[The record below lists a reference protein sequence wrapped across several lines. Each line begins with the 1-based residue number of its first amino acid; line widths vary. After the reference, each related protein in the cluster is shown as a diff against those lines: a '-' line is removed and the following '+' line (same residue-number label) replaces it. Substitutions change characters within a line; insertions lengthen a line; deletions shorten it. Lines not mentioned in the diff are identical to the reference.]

1 MRAPGLAKTGRGPE
15 NGPVMDMPQAETL
28 AVEMSAMGRRA
39 RAAARALA
47 LAPPDARTRA
57 IAGMAQAL
65 RARAA
70 DVLAANAADQDAARD
85 KGMDSAML
93 DRLALDEA
101 RLEGVAGALDAIAAI
116 PDPVGA
122 ETARWTPANGLD
134 IARVRT
140 PIGVLAIIYESRPNV
155 TADAA
160 ALAVRAGN
168 AVILRGGS
176 ECLRSNL
183 AIHAA
188 LAEGLA
194 AAGLPAE
201 AVQMV
206 TTRDR
211 DAVGHI
217 LAGLDG
223 AVDLVIPRGGRS
235 LVERVQRE
243 ARVAVLGHL
252 EGVNHVYVHESADPQ
267 TARAV
272 VLNAKMRRVSICG
285 AAETLLVDRAVA
297 ADLLPPIAADLA
309 RKGCELRGDDAARA
323 LVPEAKAATE
333 ADWAAEYLKP
343 IIAVKVVDGIDAA
356 IDHIARYGSGHTECV
371 VASDETAIERFLAQ
385 VDAGIVLANASTQF
399 ADGGEFGFGGEI
411 GISTD
416 RLHAR
421 GPVGAEQLT
430 SFKYVVRGKGQVRP

>member
-1 MRAPGLAKTGRGPE
+1 MTKTAPP
-15 NGPVMDMPQAETL
+15 PVDAADLEQDML
-28 AVEMSAMGRRA
+28 AMGRRA
-39 RAAARALA
+39 RAADRQLA
-47 LAPPDARTRA
+47 LASPEARTRA
-57 IAGMAQAL
+57 ISGMARAL

-70 DVLAANAADQDAARD
+70 DVLKANAADQDAARE
-85 KGMDSAML
+85 KGMESAML
-93 DRLALDEA
+93 DRLGLDEA
-101 RLEGVAGALDAIAAI
+101 RLEGVAKALDSIAAI

-122 ETARWTPANGLD
+122 ETARWTPENGLD

-183 AIHAA
+183 AIHGA
-188 LAEGLA
+188 LMEGLS
-194 AAGLPAE
+194 AAGLPTD

-211 DAVGHI
+211 AAVGHI
-217 LAGLDG
+217 LSGLDG
-223 AVDLVIPRGGRS
+223 SIDLLIPRGGRS
-235 LVERVQRE
+235 LVERVKTD

-252 EGVNHVYVHESADPQ
+252 EGVNHVYVHESADPD

-272 VLNAKMRRVSICG
+272 AVNAKMRRVSVCG
-285 AAETLLVDRAVA
+285 AAETLVIDRSVA
-297 ADLLPPIAADLA
+297 ADLLPKIAADLA
-309 RKGCELRGDDAARA
+309 DKGCELRGDEAAQA
-323 LVPEAKAATE
+323 LVPAAKAATD
-333 ADWAAEYLKP
+333 ADWATEYLKA
-343 IIAVKVVDGIDAA
+343 IIAVKVVDGIDDA
-356 IDHIARYGSGHTECV
+356 IAHIDAYGSGHTECI
-371 VASDETAIERFLAQ
+371 VASDDGAVERFLAQ

-430 SFKYVVRGKGQVRP
+430 SFKYVVRGKGQIRP

>member
-1 MRAPGLAKTGRGPE
+1 MTQTAPAAAASTDAIDLA
-15 NGPVMDMPQAETL
+15 D
-28 AVEMSAMGRRA
+28 AMGAMGSRA
-39 RAAARALA
+39 RLAARALA
-47 LAPPDARTRA
+47 LAKPETRTRA
-57 IAGMAQAL
+57 IAGMAMSL
-65 RARAA
+65 RQRA
-70 DVLAANAADQDAARD
+70 DQVLAANTADLEAATA
-85 KGMDSAML
+85 KGMATAMM
-93 DRLALDEA
+93 DRLALDAA
-101 RLEGVAGALDAIAAI
+101 RLDGVIAALESIAAI
-116 PDPVGA
+116 PDPVGV

-188 LAEGLA
+188 LVEGLE
-194 AAGLPAE
+194 AAGLSADT
-201 AVQMV
+201 VQIV

-211 DAVGHI
+211 AAVGQI
-217 LAGLDG
+217 LTGLDG
-223 AVDLVIPRGGRS
+223 SIDLLIPRGGRS
-235 LVERVQRE
+235 LVERVKAE

-252 EGVNHVYVHESADPQ
+252 EGVNHVYVHESADPA
-267 TARAV
+267 TARAIAV
-272 VLNAKMRRVSICG
+272 NAKMRRVSVCG
-285 AAETLLVDRAVA
+285 AAETLLIDRAVA
-297 ADLLPPIAADLA
+297 DSLLPLIAADLTA
-309 RKGCELRGDDAARA
+309 AGCELRGDAATCA
-323 LVPEAKAATE
+323 LVPNAVAATE
-333 ADWAAEYLKP
+333 ADWSTEFLAA
-343 IIAVKVVDGIDAA
+343 IIAVRVVDDIDAA
-356 IDHIARYGSGHTECV
+356 LDHVALYGSGHTESI
-371 VASDETAIERFLAQ
+371 VATDEAAIERFLAEA
-385 VDAGIVLANASTQF
+385 DAGIILANASTQF

-430 SFKYVVRGKGQVRP
+430 SFKYVIRGKGQTRA

>member
-1 MRAPGLAKTGRGPE
+1 MTDDTDL
-15 NGPVMDMPQAETL
+15 NS
-28 AVEMSAMGRRA
+28 EMINMGRRA
-39 RAAARALA
+39 RAASRALA
-47 LAPPDARTRA
+47 LVGADARTQA
-57 IAGMAQAL
+57 ITGMAEAL
-65 RARAA
+65 ERRA
-70 DVLAANAADQDAARD
+70 DQVLAANASDLEAAQAS
-85 KGMDSAML
+85 GMAPAMM
-93 DRLALDEA
+93 DRLALDRA
-101 RLEGVAGALDAIAAI
+101 RLDGIVRALRTIAAI
-116 PDPVGA
+116 PDPVGV
-122 ETARWTPANGLD
+122 ETARWTPDNGLD

-188 LAEGLA
+188 LVEGVED
-194 AAGLPAE
+194 AGLSPDT
-201 AVQMV
+201 VQIV

-211 DAVGHI
+211 AAVGHI
-217 LAGLDG
+217 LTGLDG
-223 AVDLVIPRGGRS
+223 AIDLLIPRGGRS
-235 LVERVQRE
+235 LVERVKTE

-252 EGVNHVYVHESADPQ
+252 EGVNHVYVHASADPEV
-267 TARAV
+267 ARAV
-272 VLNAKMRRVSICG
+272 VLNAKMRRVSVCG
-285 AAETLLVDRAVA
+285 AAETLLIDRAVA
-297 ADLLPPIAADLA
+297 DILLPDIAADLITA
-309 RKGCELRGDDAARA
+309 RCEIRGDAATLA
-323 LVPEAKAATE
+323 LVPQAIPATE
-333 ADWAAEYLKP
+333 ADWSTEYLAP
-343 IIAVKVVDGIDAA
+343 ILSVRVVDDMDQALG
-356 IDHIARYGSGHTECV
+356 HVARYGSGHTEAI
-371 VASDETAIERFLAQ
+371 VATDETATERFLAQ

-430 SFKYVVRGKGQVRP
+430 SFKYVIRGWGQTRP

>member
-1 MRAPGLAKTGRGPE
+1 ML
-15 NGPVMDMPQAETL
+15 
-28 AVEMSAMGRRA
+28 AMGRRA

-47 LAPPDARTRA
+47 LAGPETRTRA
-57 IAGMAQAL
+57 IAGMAKAL
-65 RARAA
+65 RARS
-70 DVLAANAADQDAARD
+70 DRVLAANAADREDARAG
-85 KGMDSAML
+85 GMAEALM
-93 DRLALDEA
+93 DRLALDPA
-101 RLEGVAGALDAIAAI
+101 RLEGVAAALDAIAAI
-116 PDPVGA
+116 ADPVGV

-140 PIGVLAIIYESRPNV
+140 PIGVLAIVYESRPNV

-160 ALAVRAGN
+160 ALAVRSGN

-188 LAEGLA
+188 LVEGLES
-194 AAGLPAE
+194 AGLSPDT
-201 AVQMV
+201 VQLV

-211 DAVGHI
+211 AAVGSI
-217 LAGLDG
+217 LTGLDG
-223 AVDLVIPRGGRS
+223 AIDLLIPRGGRS
-235 LVERVQRE
+235 LVERVRRD

-252 EGVNHVYVHESADPQ
+252 EGVNHVYVHASAEPDM
-267 TARAV
+267 ARAV
-272 VLNAKMRRVSICG
+272 VLNAKMRRVSVCG
-285 AAETLLVDRAVA
+285 AAETLLIDRAA
-297 ADLLPPIAADLA
+297 ADSLLPLIAADLTA
-309 RKGCELRGDDAARA
+309 AGCELRADAAARA
-323 LVPEAKAATE
+323 LVPLATSASE
-333 ADWAAEYLKP
+333 ADWSTEYLRP
-343 IIAVKVVDGIDAA
+343 ILAVRVVDGVDAA
-356 IDHIARYGSGHTECV
+356 LDHIARHGSGHTEAI
-371 VASDETAIERFLAQ
+371 VASDPVVIERFLAE

-430 SFKYVVRGKGQVRP
+430 SFKYVIRGQGQIRP

>member
-1 MRAPGLAKTGRGPE
+1 MSAADPLE
-15 NGPVMDMPQAETL
+15 AEML
-28 AVEMSAMGRRA
+28 AMGRRA

-47 LAPPDARTRA
+47 LAGPETRTRA
-57 IAGMAQAL
+57 IEGMAQAL
-65 RARAA
+65 RARGER
-70 DVLAANAADQDAARD
+70 VLAANIADLEDARSGGMTAA
-85 KGMDSAML
+85 MM
-93 DRLALDEA
+93 DRLTLDPA
-101 RLEGVAGALDAIAAI
+101 RLEGVARALDAIAAI
-116 PDPVGA
+116 ADPVGV

-160 ALAVRAGN
+160 ALSVRAGN

-188 LAEGLA
+188 LVEGLE
-194 AAGLPAE
+194 AAGLSADT
-201 AVQMV
+201 VQMV
-206 TTRDR
+206 ASRDR
-211 DAVGHI
+211 AAVGHM
-217 LAGLDG
+217 LSGLDG
-223 AVDLVIPRGGRS
+223 NIDLLIPRGGRS
-235 LVERVQRE
+235 LVERVRRE

-252 EGVNHVYVHESADPQ
+252 EGVNHVYVHASADPAM
-267 TARAV
+267 ARAV
-272 VLNAKMRRVSICG
+272 VLNAKMRRVSVCG
-285 AAETLLVDRAVA
+285 AAETLLIDRAA
-297 ADLLPPIAADLA
+297 ADALLPLIAADLIA
-309 RKGCELRGDDAARA
+309 AGCELRGDDTVRA
-323 LVPEAKAATE
+323 LVPAAGAATE
-333 ADWAAEYLKP
+333 ADWSTEYLQP
-343 IIAVKVVDGIDAA
+343 ILAVRVVDGMEAA
-356 IDHIARYGSGHTECV
+356 LSHIARYGSGHTEAI
-371 VASDETAIERFLAQ
+371 VAGDAAAVERFLAE

-430 SFKYVVRGKGQVRP
+430 SFKYVIRGEGQIRP

>member
-1 MRAPGLAKTGRGPE
+1 MTKTAPP
-15 NGPVMDMPQAETL
+15 PVDAADLEQDML
-28 AVEMSAMGRRA
+28 AMGRRA
-39 RAAARALA
+39 RAAARQLTLA
-47 LAPPDARTRA
+47 SPEARTRA
-57 IAGMAQAL
+57 ISDMARAL

-70 DVLAANAADQDAARD
+70 DVLKANAADQDAARE
-85 KGMDSAML
+85 KGMESAML
-93 DRLALDEA
+93 DRLGLDEA
-101 RLEGVAGALDAIAAI
+101 RLEGVAKALDSIAAI

-122 ETARWTPANGLD
+122 ETARWTPENGLD

-183 AIHAA
+183 AIHGA
-188 LAEGLA
+188 LIEGLS
-194 AAGLPAE
+194 AAGLPTD

-211 DAVGHI
+211 AAVGHI
-217 LAGLDG
+217 LSGLDG
-223 AVDLVIPRGGRS
+223 SIDLLIPRGGRS
-235 LVERVQRE
+235 LVERVKTD

-252 EGVNHVYVHESADPQ
+252 EGVNHVYVHESADPD

-272 VLNAKMRRVSICG
+272 AVNAKMRRVSVCG
-285 AAETLLVDRAVA
+285 AAETLVIDRSVA
-297 ADLLPPIAADLA
+297 ADLLPKIAADLA
-309 RKGCELRGDDAARA
+309 DKGCELRGDAAAQA
-323 LVPEAKAATE
+323 LVPAAKAATD
-333 ADWAAEYLKP
+333 ADWATEYLKAV
-343 IIAVKVVDGIDAA
+343 IAVKVVDGIDEA
-356 IDHIARYGSGHTECV
+356 IAHIDAYGSGHTECI
-371 VASDETAIERFLAQ
+371 VASDDAAVERFLAQ

-430 SFKYVVRGKGQVRP
+430 SFKYVVRGKGQIRP

>member
-1 MRAPGLAKTGRGPE
+1 MTKTAPP
-15 NGPVMDMPQAETL
+15 PVDAADLEQDML
-28 AVEMSAMGRRA
+28 AMGRRA
-39 RAAARALA
+39 RAAARQLA
-47 LAPPDARTRA
+47 LASPEARTKA
-57 IAGMAQAL
+57 ISGMAKAL

-70 DVLAANAADQDAARD
+70 DVLKANAADQDAARE
-85 KGMDSAML
+85 KGMDPAML
-93 DRLALDEA
+93 DRLGLDA
-101 RLEGVAGALDAIAAI
+101 DRLEGVARALDSIAAI

-122 ETARWTPANGLD
+122 ETARWTPENGLD

-183 AIHAA
+183 AIHGA
-188 LAEGLA
+188 LMEGLG
-194 AAGLPAE
+194 AAGLPTD

-211 DAVGHI
+211 AAVGHI
-217 LAGLDG
+217 LSGLDG
-223 AVDLVIPRGGRS
+223 SIDLLIPRGGRS
-235 LVERVQRE
+235 LVERVKTD

-252 EGVNHVYVHESADPQ
+252 EGVNHVYVHESADPD

-272 VLNAKMRRVSICG
+272 AVNAKMRRVSVCG
-285 AAETLLVDRAVA
+285 AAETLVIDRSVA
-297 ADLLPPIAADLA
+297 DGLLPKIAADLA
-309 RKGCELRGDDAARA
+309 DKGCELRGDAATQA
-323 LVPEAKAATE
+323 LVPAAKAATD
-333 ADWAAEYLKP
+333 ADWATEYLKAV
-343 IIAVKVVDGIDAA
+343 IAVKVVDGIDEA
-356 IDHIARYGSGHTECV
+356 IAHVDAYGSGHTECI
-371 VASDETAIERFLAQ
+371 VASDDKAVERFLAQ

-430 SFKYVVRGKGQVRP
+430 SFKYVIRGKGQIRP

>member
-1 MRAPGLAKTGRGPE
+1 MTLTQDAPA
-15 NGPVMDMPQAETL
+15 AASTL
-28 AVEMSAMGRRA
+28 AADMLAMGRRA
-39 RAAARALA
+39 RGAGRRLA
-47 LAPPDARTRA
+47 LAGPETRTKA
-57 IAGMAQAL
+57 IAGMAAAL
-65 RARAA
+65 RARA
-70 DVLAANAADQDAARD
+70 DQVLAANAADLDDARA
-85 KGMDSAML
+85 KNMAPAMM
-93 DRLALDEA
+93 DRLALDPK
-101 RLEGVAGALDAIAAI
+101 RLDGVIAALQSIAAI
-116 PDPVGA
+116 PDPVGV

-188 LAEGLA
+188 LVEGLEDA
-194 AAGLPAE
+194 RLSPDT
-201 AVQMV
+201 VQMV
-206 TTRDR
+206 ATRDR
-211 DAVGHI
+211 AAVGHI

-223 AVDLVIPRGGRS
+223 SIDLLIPRGGRS
-235 LVERVQRE
+235 LVERVKAE

-252 EGVNHVYVHESADPQ
+252 EGVNHVYVHESAEPDM
-267 TARAV
+267 ARAV
-272 VLNAKMRRVSICG
+272 VLNAKMRRVSVCG
-285 AAETLLVDRAVA
+285 AAETLLIDRAA
-297 ADLLPPIAADLA
+297 ADALLPLIARDLTA
-309 RKGCELRGDDAARA
+309 AGCELRADPAARA
-323 LVPEAKAATE
+323 LVPEATAADD
-333 ADWAAEYLKP
+333 ADWSTEYLEP
-343 IIAVKVVDGIDAA
+343 ILAVKVVDGVDAA
-356 IDHIARYGSGHTECV
+356 LDHVARYGSGHTEAI
-371 VASDETAIERFLAQ
+371 VASDEAVVERFLAE

-430 SFKYVVRGKGQVRP
+430 SFKYVVRGKGQTRS

>member
-1 MRAPGLAKTGRGPE
+1 MSRDATQAAPSVPADLESGMLE
-15 NGPVMDMPQAETL
+15 
-28 AVEMSAMGRRA
+28 MGRRA

-47 LAPPDARTRA
+47 LAGPQSRSAA
-57 IAGMAQAL
+57 IAGMAAAL
-65 RARAA
+65 RARAGQ
-70 DVLAANAADQDAARD
+70 VLAANAADLDDARA
-85 KGMDSAML
+85 KGMAAAMM
-93 DRLALDEA
+93 DRLALDPK
-101 RLEGVAGALDAIAAI
+101 RLEGVASALESIAAI
-116 PDPVGA
+116 PDPVGV

-134 IARVRT
+134 IARIRT

-188 LAEGLA
+188 LVEGLEG
-194 AAGLPAE
+194 AGLSADT
-201 AVQMV
+201 VQMV

-211 DAVGHI
+211 AAVGHI
-217 LAGLDG
+217 LTGLDG
-223 AVDLVIPRGGRS
+223 AIDLLIPRGGRS
-235 LVERVQRE
+235 LVERVRAE

-252 EGVNHVYVHESADPQ
+252 EGVNHVYVHASADPDM
-267 TARAV
+267 ARAI
-272 VLNAKMRRVSICG
+272 VLNAKMRRVSVCG
-285 AAETLLVDRAVA
+285 AAETLLIDRAA
-297 ADLLPPIAADLA
+297 AGALLPLIARDLTAAGCALRADPT
-309 RKGCELRGDDAARA
+309 ARA
-323 LVPEAKAATE
+323 LVPEATAANDD
-333 ADWAAEYLKP
+333 DWSTEYLQP
-343 IIAVKVVDGIDAA
+343 ILAVKVVDGIDAA
-356 IDHIARYGSGHTECV
+356 LEHIARYGSGHTESI
-371 VASDETAIERFLAQ
+371 VASDEAAIERFLAEA
-385 VDAGIVLANASTQF
+385 DAGIVLANASTQF

-430 SFKYVVRGKGQVRP
+430 SFKYVIRGKGQTRP

>member
-1 MRAPGLAKTGRGPE
+1 MTKTAPP
-15 NGPVMDMPQAETL
+15 PVDAADLEQDML
-28 AVEMSAMGRRA
+28 AMGRRA
-39 RAAARALA
+39 RAAARQLA
-47 LAPPDARTRA
+47 LASPEARTRA
-57 IAGMAQAL
+57 ISGMAKAL

-70 DVLAANAADQDAARD
+70 DVLKANAADQDAARE

-93 DRLALDEA
+93 DRLGLDEA
-101 RLEGVAGALDAIAAI
+101 RLEGVARALDSIAAI

-122 ETARWTPANGLD
+122 ETARWTPENGLD

-183 AIHAA
+183 AIHGA
-188 LAEGLA
+188 LIEGLT
-194 AAGLPAE
+194 AAGLPAD

-211 DAVGHI
+211 AAVGHI
-217 LAGLDG
+217 LSGLDG
-223 AVDLVIPRGGRS
+223 SIDLLIPRGGRS
-235 LVERVQRE
+235 LVERVKSD

-252 EGVNHVYVHESADPQ
+252 EGVNHVYVHESADPD

-272 VLNAKMRRVSICG
+272 AVNAKMRRVSVCG
-285 AAETLLVDRAVA
+285 AAETLVIDRSVA
-297 ADLLPPIAADLA
+297 ADLLPKIAADLA
-309 RKGCELRGDDAARA
+309 DKGCELRGDAAAQA
-323 LVPEAKAATE
+323 LVPAASAATDE
-333 ADWAAEYLKP
+333 DWATEYLKA
-343 IIAVKVVDGIDAA
+343 IIAVKVVDGIDEA
-356 IDHIARYGSGHTECV
+356 IAHIDAYGSGHTECI
-371 VASDETAIERFLAQ
+371 VASDDKAVERFLAQ

-430 SFKYVVRGKGQVRP
+430 SFKYVIRGKGQIRP

>member
-1 MRAPGLAKTGRGPE
+1 MTQDAPAPTADSSSSLSD
-15 NGPVMDMPQAETL
+15 DMT
-28 AVEMSAMGRRA
+28 AMGRRA

-47 LAPPDARTRA
+47 LAGPDTRTRA
-57 IAGMAQAL
+57 IAGMATAL
-65 RARAA
+65 RARASQ
-70 DVLAANAADQDAARD
+70 VLAANAADLDDARA
-85 KGMDSAML
+85 KGMAGAMM
-93 DRLALDEA
+93 DRLALDEK
-101 RLEGVAGALDAIAAI
+101 RLEGVIGALESIAAI
-116 PDPVGA
+116 PDPVGI
-122 ETARWTPANGLD
+122 ETARWTPDNGLD

-188 LAEGLA
+188 LTEGLQS
-194 AAGLPAE
+194 AGLSPDT
-201 AVQMV
+201 VQIV

-211 DAVGHI
+211 AAVGHI
-217 LAGLDG
+217 LTGLDG
-223 AVDLVIPRGGRS
+223 SIDLLIPRGGRS
-235 LVERVQRE
+235 LVERVRNE

-252 EGVNHVYVHESADPQ
+252 EGVNHVYVHASADADM
-267 TARAV
+267 ARAV
-272 VLNAKMRRVSICG
+272 VLNAKMRRVSVCG
-285 AAETLLVDRAVA
+285 AAETLLIDQAA
-297 ADLLPPIAADLA
+297 ADTLLPLIARDLTDA
-309 RKGCELRGDDAARA
+309 GCELRADPAARA
-323 LVPEAKAATE
+323 LVPAAT
-333 ADWAAEYLKP
+333 AANDDDWSTEYLQP
-343 IIAVKVVDGIDAA
+343 ILAVKVVDGLDAA
-356 IDHIARYGSGHTECV
+356 LDHVARYGSGHTESI
-371 VASDETAIERFLAQ
+371 VASDEAAIERFLAEA
-385 VDAGIVLANASTQF
+385 DAGIVLANASPQF

-430 SFKYVVRGKGQVRP
+430 SFKYVIRGRGQTRP

>member
-1 MRAPGLAKTGRGPE
+1 MTKTAPP
-15 NGPVMDMPQAETL
+15 PVDAADLEQDML
-28 AVEMSAMGRRA
+28 AMGRRA
-39 RAAARALA
+39 RAAARQLA
-47 LAPPDARTRA
+47 LASPEARTRA
-57 IAGMAQAL
+57 ISGMAKAL

-70 DVLAANAADQDAARD
+70 DVLKANAADQDAARE

-93 DRLALDEA
+93 DRLGLDEA
-101 RLEGVAGALDAIAAI
+101 RLEGVAKALDSIAAI

-122 ETARWTPANGLD
+122 ETARWTPENGLD

-183 AIHAA
+183 AIHGA
-188 LAEGLA
+188 LMEGLS
-194 AAGLPAE
+194 AAGLPTD

-211 DAVGHI
+211 AAVGHI
-217 LAGLDG
+217 LSGLDG
-223 AVDLVIPRGGRS
+223 SIDLLIPRGGRS
-235 LVERVQRE
+235 LVERVKTD

-252 EGVNHVYVHESADPQ
+252 EGVNHVYVHESADPD

-272 VLNAKMRRVSICG
+272 AVNAKMRRVSVCG
-285 AAETLLVDRAVA
+285 AAETLVIDRSVA
-297 ADLLPPIAADLA
+297 DDLLPKIAADLA
-309 RKGCELRGDDAARA
+309 DKGCELRGDAATQA
-323 LVPEAKAATE
+323 LVPAAKAATD
-333 ADWAAEYLKP
+333 ADWATEYLKAV
-343 IIAVKVVDGIDAA
+343 IAVKVVDGIDEA
-356 IDHIARYGSGHTECV
+356 IAHVDAYGSGHTECI
-371 VASDETAIERFLAQ
+371 VASDDAAVERFLAQ

-430 SFKYVVRGKGQVRP
+430 SFKYVIRGKGQIRP

>member
-1 MRAPGLAKTGRGPE
+1 MTVMTKTAPP
-15 NGPVMDMPQAETL
+15 PVDAADLEQDML
-28 AVEMSAMGRRA
+28 AMGRRA
-39 RAAARALA
+39 RAAARQLA
-47 LAPPDARTRA
+47 LASPEARTRA
-57 IAGMAQAL
+57 ISGMAKAL

-70 DVLAANAADQDAARD
+70 DVLKANAADQDAARE

-93 DRLALDEA
+93 DRLGLDEA
-101 RLEGVAGALDAIAAI
+101 RLEGVARALDSIAAI

-122 ETARWTPANGLD
+122 ETARWTPENGLD

-183 AIHAA
+183 AIHGA
-188 LAEGLA
+188 LMEGLS
-194 AAGLPAE
+194 AAGLPTD

-211 DAVGHI
+211 AAVGHI
-217 LAGLDG
+217 LSGLDG
-223 AVDLVIPRGGRS
+223 SIDLLIPRGGRS
-235 LVERVQRE
+235 LVERVKTD

-252 EGVNHVYVHESADPQ
+252 EGVNHVYVHGSADPD

-272 VLNAKMRRVSICG
+272 AVNAKMRRVSVCG
-285 AAETLLVDRAVA
+285 AAETLVIDRSVA
-297 ADLLPPIAADLA
+297 DDLLPKIAADLA
-309 RKGCELRGDDAARA
+309 DKGCELRGDAATQA
-323 LVPEAKAATE
+323 LVPAAKAATD
-333 ADWAAEYLKP
+333 ADWATEYLKAV
-343 IIAVKVVDGIDAA
+343 IAVKVVDGIDEA
-356 IDHIARYGSGHTECV
+356 IAHIDAYGSGHTECI
-371 VASDETAIERFLAQ
+371 VASDDAAVERFLAQ

-430 SFKYVVRGKGQVRP
+430 SFKYVIRGKGQVRP